1 MASLDLTDKY
11 SSILTAH
18 AASLLVNKGNSD
30 LVENNFKEEA
40 LKLLQTL
47 VASADTSE
55 SGSKF
60 WRISRPEPPCRWFW
74 GCRTTSEAVE
84 MTAYMIQSLVLWGR
98 QTEALESVK
107 WLGRQ
112 RNSQGGFVSTQDTV
126 VALQALSMYSQRVPK
141 IPLDMSVSVNLLK
154 NSQNSQLA
162 GFSKQLGKFR
172 MDETTKLL
180 LQKQKIEDLPSNLD
194 VETSGSGCVLLQ
206 TVLRFDVKSFTNGIV
221 FTFFLRYNTPEVP
234 ENSDFT
240 LKAAQS
246 SYSLNVCGK
255 V

>member
-1 MASLDLTDKY
+1 
-11 SSILTAH
+11 
-18 AASLLVNKGNSD
+18 
-30 LVENNFKEEA
+30 
-40 LKLLQTL
+40 
-47 VASADTSE
+47 
-55 SGSKF
+55 
-60 WRISRPEPPCRWFW
+60 
-74 GCRTTSEAVE
+74 

-154 NSQNSQLA
+154 NSPNSQLA

-180 LQKQKIEDLPSNLD
+180 LQKQKIEELPSNLA

-206 TVLRFDVKSFTNGIV
+206 TVLRFDVKSFTNDIV
-221 FTFFLRYNTPEVP
+221 FTFFLRHNFHFFSQVQLSLFFLRYNTPEVP

-240 LKAAQS
+240 LQAAQS

>member
-1 MASLDLTDKY
+1 
-11 SSILTAH
+11 
-18 AASLLVNKGNSD
+18 
-30 LVENNFKEEA
+30 
-40 LKLLQTL
+40 
-47 VASADTSE
+47 
-55 SGSKF
+55 
-60 WRISRPEPPCRWFW
+60 
-74 GCRTTSEAVE
+74 

-154 NSQNSQLA
+154 NSPNSQLT

-180 LQKQKIEDLPSNLD
+180 LQKQKIEELPSNLA

-206 TVLRFDVKSFTNGIV
+206 TVLRFDVKSFTNDIV
-221 FTFFLRYNTPEVP
+221 FTLFLRYNTPEVP

>member
-1 MASLDLTDKY
+1 
-11 SSILTAH
+11 
-18 AASLLVNKGNSD
+18 
-30 LVENNFKEEA
+30 
-40 LKLLQTL
+40 
-47 VASADTSE
+47 
-55 SGSKF
+55 
-60 WRISRPEPPCRWFW
+60 
-74 GCRTTSEAVE
+74 

-141 IPLDMSVSVNLLK
+141 IPLDMSVSVNLMN
-154 NSQNSQLA
+154 NSPNSQLA

-180 LQKQKIEDLPSNLD
+180 LQKQKIEELPSNLA

-221 FTFFLRYNTPEVP
+221 SLFFSGTTFTFFSRRAKN
-234 ENSDFT
+234 FWFMM
-240 LKAAQS
+240 LKS
-246 SYSLNVCGK
+246 PS
-255 V
+255 